1 MKRLLLLAALALTA
15 CGIQAPARDNAQWTS
30 TVQGVEITWRATAPG
45 GLGQIKDGPVVG
57 HAANLPGGVFCV
69 IDLDLAQARH
79 ELVRVAAHEVGHC
92 FQFRY
97 LLPGIPRPDLGSYT
111 ASGAEGF
118 AETYARA
125 YLTACGDS
133 LRPLG
138 MIDLRAPSCDE
149 APDPRAVAATYQTSP
164 ERLRQP

>member
-1 MKRLLLLAALALTA
+1 MFRFLVPLLALTA
-15 CGIQAPARDNAQWTS
+15 CGIQAP
-30 TVQGVEITWRATAPG
+30 
-45 GLGQIKDGPVVG
+45 
-57 HAANLPGGVFCV
+57 
-69 IDLDLAQARH
+69 ARH

-125 YLTACGDS
+125 YLAACGDS

-138 MIDLRAPSCDE
+138 WADLGVPSCDE
-149 APDPRAVAATYQTSP
+149 APDPRAVAAAYQTSP